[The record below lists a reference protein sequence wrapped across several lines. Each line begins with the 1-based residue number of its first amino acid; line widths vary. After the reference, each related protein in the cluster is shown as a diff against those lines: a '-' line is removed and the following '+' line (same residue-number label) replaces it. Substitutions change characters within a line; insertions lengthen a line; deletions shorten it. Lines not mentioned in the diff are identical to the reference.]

1 MIALCSSR
9 DLDEVKME
17 PPKVGKVKFRIPSC
31 GCQVL
36 IGILIIVLLA
46 AAVSIQWLK
55 PYLVRAQYAAECIP
69 MIHNN
74 IRTRVELYRIDHD
87 YLPGVPTS
95 DGNVV
100 TNAIFGYA
108 TSVLQADDRNAVAY
122 GNNAI
127 QTMEVDNS
135 SGRVNYLCGGCVLT
149 NESEMANHV
158 WHQTDISSNDLTGS
172 RLQPNQVQYAA
183 IMSSSDEYYYVVA
196 CFGDGKGL
204 SAGTGYAIAE
214 FCTRIPSDTFVA
226 TFENYKPIASV
237 PLSLHVG
244 PMDHEGG
251 QTTERETM
259 LKAGKVFLPTAEM
272 LLTDYDNAIKAM
284 REFGWQV
291 E

>member
-1 MIALCSSR
+1 
-9 DLDEVKME
+9 ME
-17 PPKVGKVKFRIPSC
+17 PPKEGKVKSRIPSC

-36 IGILIIVLLA
+36 IGILIIALLA

-69 MIHNN
+69 VIDH
-74 IRTRVELYRIDHD
+74 IRTAVELFGYEHDH
-87 YLPGVPTS
+87 LPGVPTL

-100 TNAIFGYA
+100 TNAISGYA
-108 TSVLQADDRNAVAY
+108 TSVLGSDNKSAAAT
-122 GNNAI
+122 GNNAV
-127 QTMEVDNS
+127 QTMVVDDS
-135 SGRVNYLCGGCVLT
+135 SGKVNYFCGGCVLT

-172 RLQPNQVQYAA
+172 RLLPNQVQYAA

-272 LLTDYDNAIKAM
+272 LLNDYDNAIKAM
-284 REFGWQV
+284 KEFGWQV